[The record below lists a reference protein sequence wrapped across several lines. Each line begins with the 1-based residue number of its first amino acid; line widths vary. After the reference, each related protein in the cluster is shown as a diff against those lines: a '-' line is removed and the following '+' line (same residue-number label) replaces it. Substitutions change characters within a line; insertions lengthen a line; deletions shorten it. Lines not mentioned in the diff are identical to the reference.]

1 MACCVMVSL
10 VDSAGYHDHKHEPMC
25 AIWLSQTPWDSLIV
39 TEYNLARFH
48 NMCKRAAELVTAAL
62 IRSSADLYHMDN
74 HTRMMSIPLSR
85 IGHIS
90 QTALHRSDCARS
102 DRTDLPYSTL
112 SRRIHTP
119 QACYERIQQF
129 LYVFEAWR
137 RVQKVSAV
145 DEDVVGSSRGRLAFM
160 SAPSSESQ

>member
-10 VDSAGYHDHKHEPMC
+10 VDSAGYHDHKHEPIC
-25 AIWLSQTPWDSLIV
+25 AIWLSQTPWNSLTV

-62 IRSSADLYHMDN
+62 IHSSADLYHMDN

-90 QTALHRSDCARS
+90 RTALHRSDCARS
-102 DRTDLPYSTL
+102 DRIDLPYSTL
-112 SRRIHTP
+112 SRRIHTTQDMHQP
-119 QACYERIQQF
+119 GLLTSLCNEISIRPNT
-129 LYVFEAWR
+129 
-137 RVQKVSAV
+137 AV
-145 DEDVVGSSRGRLAFM
+145 DDQLHMMVEASVSNR
-160 SAPSSESQ
+160 